1 MIFKPQI
8 INKVVKSSNNQLFLI
23 DFVKKKGNFS
33 KERFISWNFSDY
45 NSSNNI
51 QRSIVLN
58 YFKENLHKSENRSYT
73 MLYEVV

>member
-1 MIFKPQI
+1 MWKI
-8 INKVVKSSNNQLFLI
+8 
-23 DFVKKKGNFS
+23 S
-33 KERFISWNFSDY
+33 KELFISWNFSDY

-58 YFKENLHKSENRSYT
+58 YFQENLHKIQNRSYT

>member
-1 MIFKPQI
+1 MTKKPRI
-8 INKVVKSSNNQLFLI
+8 INKVGKISNYKIFLI
-23 DFVKKKGNFS
+23 DFVKKIGKFS

-51 QRSIVLN
+51 QRSIVLK
-58 YFKENLHKSENRSYT
+58 YFQENFHKIENRSYT